1 MLKSLILII
10 SITYSSF
17 TFANLSQYLV
27 IPSIKKEIVNYVV
40 KNRSAEESYSAIKD
54 ISLSAVHFVQSEGI
68 ESSERLEELISIVS
82 RRLETDAVYL
92 SRKDIVEAII
102 KAINS

>member
-1 MLKSLILII
+1 M
-10 SITYSSF
+10 TYSSISL
-17 TFANLSQYLV
+17 ANLSQNFV
-27 IPSIKKEIVNYVV
+27 MPSVKQEIVNYVI

-54 ISLSAVHFVQSEGI
+54 ISLSAVTFVQSEGV

-82 RRLETDAVYL
+82 RKLEADAVYL